1 MFIGQLQ
8 FQRLR
13 ECQQYLPISK
23 QTYFEVYTRSMI
35 LTIPEIQRKLDVQ
48 GEEERKTVNKKL
60 LLLMKMYIV
69 KDMT

>member
-1 MFIGQLQ
+1 
-8 FQRLR
+8 
-13 ECQQYLPISK
+13 
-23 QTYFEVYTRSMI
+23 MI